1 MKGMASHLMHASHS
15 QWIFCNFTLHDKQRG
30 SLRLQQRKDLL
41 RELDKL
47 IDTPPDEV
55 TEESRYLLKL
65 DYSDLYNTPTGY

>member
-15 QWIFCNFTLHDKQRG
+15 QWIFRNFTLHDKQRG

-55 TEESRYLLKL
+55 TEESRYLLNL